1 MRNYQS
7 VIILKPDLD
16 ESQVDQAQE
25 KINSFF
31 KKYEG
36 ASHRVDKWGKKRL
49 AYRVKK
55 NKFGYY
61 LNIYHTCNPANIAA
75 LEKDYQ
81 LFDLIIKYLVIRLD
95 GKEWAREMEKREA
108 EEKAVEDSGES
119 PAPSKEESNESEES
133 SPSNEDDKPSVATE
147 N

>member
-36 ASHRVDKWGKKRL
+36 ESHRVDKWGKKRL

-61 LNIYHTCNPANIAA
+61 LNIYHTCNPANIAS

-95 GKEWAREMEKREA
+95 GKAWAREMEKGEA
-108 EEKAVEDSGES
+108 EEKAEETDNSS
-119 PAPSKEESNESEES
+119 ASSNEESNASEKS
-133 SPSNEDDKPSVATE
+133 SPSNEDDKSSVATE
-147 N
+147 D